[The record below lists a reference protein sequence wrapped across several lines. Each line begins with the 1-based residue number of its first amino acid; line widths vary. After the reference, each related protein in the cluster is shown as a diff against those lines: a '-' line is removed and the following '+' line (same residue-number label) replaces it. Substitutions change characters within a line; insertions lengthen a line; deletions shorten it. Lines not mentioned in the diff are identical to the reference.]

1 MHFKRSNRTDL
12 PTNEQV
18 EDQTKKKERKLPADG
33 LKSYVFLQGDS
44 YSAVGFCISRVLVCM
59 LLKQSKGYRI
69 GESGKRNVSSTHSFF
84 VNDWNQYQES
94 HKVLKDVSEIGP
106 KLYSNVIKVR

>member
-33 LKSYVFLQGDS
+33 LKSYVCFYKEIATQ
-44 YSAVGFCISRVLVCM
+44 
-59 LLKQSKGYRI
+59 LLDFAYLGCWYACYLNKAKAI
-69 GESGKRNVSSTHSFF
+69 GSE
-84 VNDWNQYQES
+84 NQER
-94 HKVLKDVSEIGP
+94 EM
-106 KLYSNVIKVR
+106 